1 MTAPI
6 TSTTSTTST
15 TDSSTDRAWQ
25 GIGWMEGHRGLMDSR
40 SGFETNAQ
48 HELPWKSVAVT
59 RAGAGSEA
67 WKAAGAAHREAG
79 RVGHEE
85 FYGLTAEWAQT
96 LAQIGAL
103 MRLVGR
109 EVAGYAD
116 TVPAGCRVYDDE
128 RAEDPR
134 ELLDRAAAALDLLS
148 AKVTHAAI
156 EVNVF
161 WSLIGR
167 IGVEDIPT
175 GQSGPDKPEAGTAGT
190 GVTS

>member
-1 MTAPI
+1 
-6 TSTTSTTST
+6 
-15 TDSSTDRAWQ
+15 
-25 GIGWMEGHRGLMDSR
+25 MDSG
-40 SGFETNAQ
+40 SGFEINAQ
-48 HELPWKSVAVT
+48 HELPDRSPAVV

-79 RVGHEE
+79 RVGHGEV
-85 FYGLTAEWAQT
+85 YGLTAEWAQT
-96 LAQIGAL
+96 LAQVGAL
-103 MRLVGR
+103 MRQVSR

-148 AKVTHAAI
+148 GKVTHAAI

-167 IGVEDIPT
+167 IGVEPDPT
-175 GQSGPDKPEAGTAGT
+175 TAGGAT
-190 GVTS
+190 AEDSTAEGTGPGVTS